1 MFTGN
6 LKIIQD
12 FENIPKNKNNNNND
26 KTHTALSPK
35 VKIIKVSSPKVKLTK
50 IMKRNESCDNF
61 IKIQCP
67 WTI

>member
-12 FENIPKNKNNNNND
+12 FENISKNKNNND
-26 KTHTALSPK
+26 KTPKTLSPK

-50 IMKRNESCDNF
+50 IMKRNESWDNF
-61 IKIQCP
+61 IKIQWP